1 MGSPHGGSSAAVTRF
16 EQMPPTAMAPC
27 VHFPDPVSFGWLLG
41 LSLSLSAARHGFSSD
56 GRWGLPCQ
64 RRRAGRPHW
73 EPRRGQP
80 RHAGLPLR
88 PPIAIRRRG
97 AVVPA
102 LLPVRPLLLSNP
114 CFLSLL
120 FSPSIFYPGEV
131 TLSSFRLQAWR
142 TPAACWALPT
152 CRQRTGLGGG

>member
-1 MGSPHGGSSAAVTRF
+1 MGSPHEDSLPPSPNPSRCRPQPWRHACTSQIRSASAGCW
-16 EQMPPTAMAPC
+16 A
-27 VHFPDPVSFGWLLG
+27 
-41 LSLSLSAARHGFSSD
+41 SLSLSAARHGFSSD

-64 RRRAGRPHW
+64 RRRAGRPRW